1 MVAYDVVPGFTL
13 IANYNL
19 PDGVGVAEL
28 SYDGTSRDFL
38 ASPVA
43 IKVGDRAYGRA
54 SHNSDSF
61 KITYR
66 TDKIFA
72 VPV

>member
-1 MVAYDVVPGFTL
+1 MTTYDTIHAFPL
-13 IANYNL
+13 AANYNL

-28 SYDGTSRDFL
+28 SYDGTNEQFL
-38 ASPVA
+38 ASPAA
-43 IKVGDRAYGRA
+43 IRVGDRAYGRA